1 MLSNNFIS
9 AHILAGGVAG
19 LVEVSVTHP
28 LDYMKVSMQQRNKII
43 FKNMYRGIL
52 TRYTS
57 VFPMRS
63 ILWSARKHG
72 KTKLKDYSLL
82 QKGSII
88 GSGAG
93 VLQTFVDA
101 PLENIK
107 IQKMYNNNVKINP
120 NRLIQGFVPNMFR
133 NAILCT
139 GIITGSLINGNIG
152 LIAGTAIG
160 CLASQPFDYLKTI
173 KQTGIEPNYK
183 DMMKGWQHRI
193 IISPINMF
201 IGYHIYK
208 IILDNF

>member
-1 MLSNNFIS
+1 MLANNFIYS
-9 AHILAGGVAG
+9 HILAGGLGG
-19 LVEVSVTHP
+19 LAEVSVTHP
-28 LDYMKVSMQQRNKII
+28 LDYMKVRIQQRNKII
-43 FKNMYRGIL
+43 FKQMYRGIFA
-52 TRYTS
+52 RYSS

-63 ILWSARKHG
+63 ILWGARKHG
-72 KTKLKDYSLL
+72 KKKLKDYTLI

-88 GSGAG
+88 GSSAG

-107 IQKMYNNNVKINP
+107 IQKMYNKNVSFNP
-120 NRLIQGFVPNMFR
+120 IRLVQGFVPNMFR

-173 KQTGIEPNYK
+173 KQSGIESNYK
-183 DMMKGWQHRI
+183 DMMKGWQYRI

-201 IGYHIYK
+201 IGYHVYQQ
-208 IILDNF
+208 ILKLF